1 MAKPLQQDENG
12 NIMNDVET
20 AKTQKGYSNYEKE
33 QERNQKQRE
42 SKDASMIETA
52 NRVKEKIKSIIPFSK
67 GGSASA
73 RADGC
78 CVKGKTKGKMV

>member
-78 CVKGKTKGKMV
+78 AIRGKTKA

>member
-1 MAKPLQQDENG
+1 MAKPLQQDEEG

-33 QERNQKQRE
+33 QERNQTQRE
-42 SKDASMIETA
+42 SKDASMVETA
-52 NRVKEKIKSIIPFSK
+52 NKVKEKIKSIIPFSK
-67 GGSASA
+67 GGSAST

-78 CVKGKTKGKMV
+78 AVRGKTKGKML